1 MEFKQEIERFKDW
14 ASRSLHETAEW
25 ELHYPDWLRFEAS
38 FFAFL
43 NETDSA
49 AWDPQA
55 WDDVLYAVARDNEC
69 ENFIDKV
76 SEDMAV
82 LMGLAHRAI
91 KSDETQAKWQIA
103 EALGRLVE
111 LEIAE
116 PILLSF
122 ADDTD
127 EYVKRRALHAL
138 SILGSQETEKL
149 AAKAWASGQ
158 LYQRIGAL
166 HALSNISS
174 SQLEHFLNLA
184 ERDGRDHLKANVDRI
199 RTLHL

>member
-1 MEFKQEIERFKDW
+1 MAFKHEIERFKEY
-14 ASRSLHETAEW
+14 ASCSFHGSAEW
-25 ELHYPDWLRFEAS
+25 ELEYPDWPRFEAS
-38 FFAFL
+38 LFAFL

-49 AWDPQA
+49 T

-69 ENFIDKV
+69 ENFIDRI
-76 SEDMAV
+76 SEDTAV
-82 LMGLAHRAI
+82 LISLAHRAI

-103 EALGRLVE
+103 EYLGRLVE

-116 PILLSF
+116 PILRSL
-122 ADDTD
+122 ADDAD
-127 EYVKRRALHAL
+127 EYVRRRALHAL

-166 HALSNISS
+166 HALSNIGS

-184 ERDGRDHLKANVDRI
+184 EKDGRNHLKTNVVQI
-199 RTLHL
+199 RALHL